1 MAPGHLFLSTFFIHL
16 LLSAVFRLWTCGQ
29 SFAVNQGGENR
40 LILSFI
46 NKTQVTLG
54 PPGLVGE
61 LLVRNISSWRSP
73 ITLLVLMS
81 VAMPLA
87 FNTWSALLNNFAVEQ
102 AAFSGVEIGILQ
114 SLREVP
120 GFLSFTVIF
129 VMLIIKEQTLAVFSL
144 ALLGLGVAMTGF
156 FPSEYGLYFTTVLM
170 STGFHYFEAIKQSL
184 SLQWLNKTE
193 APQVLGRLIAIGSI
207 TSLIVYG
214 VLWTLLEIFDLSFIW
229 NFALAGFLCCVLAG
243 VMWVGFPI
251 FPAKTAQHKTLILR
265 RRYWLYYL
273 LTFLS
278 GARRQI
284 FVVFAAFLMV
294 EKFGYSASQVTLLFL
309 INYAFNWFFAERIGA
324 LIHRIGERRALTIE
338 YIGLILVFVAYGLV
352 DNATLAAGLYV
363 IDHMFFAMAIAIS
376 TYFQKIADPKD
387 MASTAGVSFT
397 INHIAAVVI
406 PALLGLV
413 WMWSHELV
421 FFIGAGFAALSLLA
435 SRLIPFDPGP
445 GQETVLLP
453 RGNEKLGATP

>member
-1 MAPGHLFLSTFFIHL
+1 M
-16 LLSAVFRLWTCGQ
+16 Q
-29 SFAVNQGGENR
+29 S
-40 LILSFI
+40 
-46 NKTQVTLG
+46 
-54 PPGLVGE
+54 
-61 LLVRNISSWRSP
+61 VRAWRNP

-102 AAFSGVEIGILQ
+102 SAFTGVEIGILQ

-129 VMLIIKEQTLAVFSL
+129 VLLILKEQTFAVLSL

-170 STGFHYFEAIKQSL
+170 SIGFHYFEAIKQSL
-184 SLQWLNKTE
+184 SLQWLSKDE
-193 APQVLGRLIAIGSI
+193 APQVLGRLIAVGSV

-214 VLWTLLEIFDLSFIW
+214 VLWVLLEVFAVSFMW
-229 NFALAGFLCCVLAG
+229 NLALAGGLCCLLAFF
-243 VMWVGFPI
+243 MWLNFPH
-251 FPAKTAQHKTLILR
+251 FPSKTAQHKTLVLR

-324 LIHRIGERRALTIE
+324 LIHRIGERRALTLE
-338 YIGLILVFVAYGLV
+338 YIGLIFVFVAYGLV
-352 DNATLAAGLYV
+352 ENATLAAALYV

-397 INHIAAVVI
+397 ISHIAAIVI
-406 PALLGLV
+406 PAALGLV
-413 WMWSHELV
+413 WMWSHALV

-435 SRLIPFDPGP
+435 SQLIPSDPGP
-445 GQETVLLP
+445 GQETSLP
-453 RGNEKLGATP
+453 GSAKAELGAAS

>member
-1 MAPGHLFLSTFFIHL
+1 M
-16 LLSAVFRLWTCGQ
+16 
-29 SFAVNQGGENR
+29 
-40 LILSFI
+40 
-46 NKTQVTLG
+46 
-54 PPGLVGE
+54 
-61 LLVRNISSWRSP
+61 
-73 ITLLVLMS
+73 LLVLMS

-87 FNTWSALLNNFAVEQ
+87 FNTWSALLNNFAVER

-129 VMLIIKEQTLAVFSL
+129 VLLIVKEQTFAVFSL
-144 ALLGLGVAMTGF
+144 ALLGLGVALTGF
-156 FPSEYGLYFTTVLM
+156 FPTEYGLYFTTVLM
-170 STGFHYFEAIKQSL
+170 SIGFHYFEAIKQSL
-184 SLQWLNKTE
+184 SLQWLSKEE
-193 APQVLGRLIAIGSI
+193 APQVLGRLIAIGSV

-214 VLWTLLEIFDLSFIW
+214 VLWVFLEIFNLSFLW
-229 NFALAGFLCCVLAG
+229 NFALAGCLCCLLALF
-243 VMWVGFPI
+243 MWLSFPN
-251 FPAKTAQHKTLILR
+251 FPARTVQHKTLILR

-294 EKFGYSASQVTLLFL
+294 EKFGYSAAQVTLLFL
-309 INYAFNWFFAERIGA
+309 INYAFNWFFAERIGV

-338 YIGLILVFVAYGLV
+338 YIGLTFVFVAYGLV
-352 DNATLAAGLYV
+352 DNATVAAALYV

-397 INHIAAVVI
+397 ISHIAAIVI
-406 PALLGLV
+406 PAALGLV
-413 WMWSHELV
+413 WMWSHALV
-421 FFIGAGFAALSLLA
+421 FFIGAGFAVLSLLA
-435 SRLIPFDPGP
+435 AQLIPFDPGP
-445 GQETVLLP
+445 GQETVFP
-453 RGNEKLGATP
+453 DRGERSIAAAS